1 VSDRALRL
9 AVAGLA
15 MAGAAVA
22 AYLTYTR
29 YAETAIACTTGGCE
43 AVQSSDYAELLGVP
57 VAVLGLLAYVLL
69 LGTAFFTLELARLA
83 GAVVAVSGALFAAYL
98 LFAQLFLIDA
108 ICQWCV
114 ASDILIGLLAVACV
128 LRLRS
133 GEADDPA
140 LRVEVHPLRR

>member
-1 VSDRALRL
+1 MSDRALRF

-15 MAGAAVA
+15 MAGVAVA
-22 AYLTYTR
+22 AYLTYAR
-29 YAETAIACTTGGCE
+29 YAETTIVCTTGGCE
-43 AVQSSDYAELLGVP
+43 AVQGSAYAELLGVP
-57 VAVLGLLAYVLL
+57 VAVLGLIAYVLL
-69 LGTAFFTLELARLA
+69 LGTSFFTLELARLA

-114 ASDILIGLLAVACV
+114 ASDVLIGLLAIACV

-133 GEADDPA
+133 G
-140 LRVEVHPLRR
+140 

>member
-1 VSDRALRL
+1 VSDRALRF

-15 MAGAAVA
+15 MAGVAVA
-22 AYLTYTR
+22 AYLTYTS
-29 YAETAIACTTGGCE
+29 YAETTIACTTGGCE

-57 VAVLGLLAYVLL
+57 VAVLGLLAYLLL

-114 ASDILIGLLAVACV
+114 ASDVLIGLLAVSSV

-133 GEADDPA
+133 G
-140 LRVEVHPLRR
+140 